1 MSKVIKNNDGVAIV
15 EGTPAASLIKDANKF
30 FAAKIDTRMA
40 GEAPVSKTIKQ
51 IAQSGRID
59 TRNQSKVSDEIRAA
73 AALTK
78 PMMQMID
85 GRNTMVGY
93 MVDGVST
100 MFSEAEMNL
109 SPLERA
115 DLLPER
121 VKTAMQGGDPR
132 GKGKS
137 LDPKAINT
145 KTPTAADLEQMNNP
159 PGKEPMTAEDA
170 MALSSGLDKEALTSQ
185 TKPFVTPK
193 GTFTGTNTITKG
205 QADAINRGLT
215 APRDPLPRDTVY
227 IDLEDSPMRPAPKP
241 SPTDP
246 DAILAR
252 NLARDFKR
260 QRSAKEAQRSQE
272 ERDAT
277 KGKFISTLR
286 R

>member
-1 MSKVIKNNDGVAIV
+1 MSRVIKNDDGIAIV
-15 EGTPAASLIKDANKF
+15 EGTPAASLIKDADKF
-30 FAAKIDTRMA
+30 FAAKVDTRMA
-40 GEAPVSKTIKQ
+40 GEAVKPQTMKSIV
-51 IAQSGRID
+51 QSGRID
-59 TRNQSKVSDEIRAA
+59 TRPGKGSEEIMAA

-93 MVDGVST
+93 MVDGEST

-159 PGKEPMTAEDA
+159 PGETPMAPEDA
-170 MALSSGLDKEALTSQ
+170 MALSLGLEKGAITSQ

-205 QADAINRGLT
+205 QADAINRGL
-215 APRDPLPRDTVY
+215 A
-227 IDLEDSPMRPAPKP
+227 SPSVEPK
-241 SPTDP
+241 TEAQIDP

>member
-15 EGTPAASLIKDANKF
+15 EGTPAASLIKDADKF
-30 FAAKIDTRMA
+30 FAAKVDTRMA
-40 GEAPVSKTIKQ
+40 GEAPVSKTIKR

-59 TRNQSKVSDEIRAA
+59 TRPGKGSEEIMAA

-93 MVDGVST
+93 MVDGEST

-132 GKGKS
+132 GKGEATVSQTIVRGKS
-137 LDPKAINT
+137 LDPKEINT
-145 KTPTAADLEQMNNP
+145 KVPTAADLEQMNNP
-159 PGKEPMTAEDA
+159 PGKEPMAPKDA
-170 MALSSGLDKEALTSQ
+170 MALSLGLDKGAITSQ
-185 TKPFVTPK
+185 TKPFATSQ
-193 GTFTGTNTITKG
+193 GTFAGTNTVTKG
-205 QADAINRGLT
+205 QADAINRGLSSQPVK
-215 APRDPLPRDTVY
+215 PRT
-227 IDLEDSPMRPAPKP
+227 ET
-241 SPTDP
+241 PTDP
-246 DAILAR
+246 DAILAM

-272 ERDAT
+272 ERSAT
-277 KGKFISTLR
+277 KGRFISTLGR
-286 R
+286 

>member
-1 MSKVIKNNDGVAIV
+1 MSRVIKNDDGIAIV
-15 EGTPAASLIKDANKF
+15 EGTPAASLIKDADKF
-30 FAAKIDTRMA
+30 FAAKVDTRMA
-40 GEAPVSKTIKQ
+40 GEAVQPKTMKK
-51 IAQSGRID
+51 IAQAGRID
-59 TRNQSKVSDEIRAA
+59 TRPGKGSEEIMAA

-93 MVDGVST
+93 MVDGEST

-115 DLLPER
+115 DLLPRR
-121 VKTAMQGGDPR
+121 VKAAMQGGDPR
-132 GKGKS
+132 PKADHGRPAGGKP
-137 LDPKAINT
+137 LDPKEINT

-159 PGKEPMTAEDA
+159 PGETPMAPEDA
-170 MALSSGLDKEALTSQ
+170 MALSLGLEKGAITSQ

-205 QADAINRGLT
+205 QADAINRGL
-215 APRDPLPRDTVY
+215 A
-227 IDLEDSPMRPAPKP
+227 SPSVEPK
-241 SPTDP
+241 TEAQIDP

>member
-15 EGTPAASLIKDANKF
+15 EGTPAASLIKDVDKF
-30 FAAKIDTRMA
+30 FAAKPDQRMA
-40 GEAPVSKTIKQ
+40 GEAPVSKTIKR
-51 IAQSGRID
+51 IAQAGRID
-59 TRNQSKVSDEIRAA
+59 TRLGKGSDEIKAA

-93 MVDGVST
+93 MLDGEST

-132 GKGKS
+132 LERGKGEATVSQTIVRGKS
-137 LDPKAINT
+137 LDPKEINT
-145 KTPTAADLEQMNNP
+145 KVPTAADLEQMNNP
-159 PGKEPMTAEDA
+159 PGKEPMAAEEA
-170 MALSSGLDKEALTSQ
+170 MALSLGLDKEAITSQ
-185 TKPFVTPK
+185 TKPFTTSQ

-205 QADAINRGLT
+205 QADAINRGLSR
-215 APRDPLPRDTVY
+215 APVKPRT
-227 IDLEDSPMRPAPKP
+227 EPT
-241 SPTDP
+241 TDP
-246 DAILAR
+246 DAIEAV

-260 QRSAKEAQRSQE
+260 QRSAKEAQRSRE

-277 KGKFISTLR
+277 KGRFISTLR

>member
-15 EGTPAASLIKDANKF
+15 EGTPAASIIKDVDKF
-30 FAAKIDTRMA
+30 FAAKVDTRMA
-40 GEAPVSKTIKQ
+40 GEVVQPNTMKKIVQA
-51 IAQSGRID
+51 GRID
-59 TRNQSKVSDEIRAA
+59 TRPGKGSEEIMAA

-93 MVDGVST
+93 MVDGEST

-115 DLLPER
+115 DLLPQR
-121 VKTAMQGGDPR
+121 VRTAMQGGDPR
-132 GKGKS
+132 GKEEFSASQTIVRGKS
-137 LDPKAINT
+137 LDPKVINT
-145 KTPTAADLEQMNNP
+145 KVPTAADLEQMNNP
-159 PGKEPMTAEDA
+159 PGKEPMAAEEA
-170 MALSSGLDKEALTSQ
+170 MALSLGLDKEAITSQ
-185 TKPFVTPK
+185 TKPFTTSQ

-205 QADAINRGLT
+205 QADAINRGLSR
-215 APRDPLPRDTVY
+215 APVKPRT
-227 IDLEDSPMRPAPKP
+227 EPT
-241 SPTDP
+241 TDP
-246 DAILAR
+246 DAIEAV

-260 QRSAKEAQRSQE
+260 QRSAKEAQRSRE

-277 KGKFISTLR
+277 KGRFITTLR

>member
-15 EGTPAASLIKDANKF
+15 EGTPAASLIKDADKF
-30 FAAKIDTRMA
+30 FAAKVDTRMA
-40 GEAPVSKTIKQ
+40 GEAPISKTIKR

-93 MVDGVST
+93 MVDGEST

-132 GKGKS
+132 GKGEATVSQTIVRGKS
-137 LDPKAINT
+137 LDPKEINT
-145 KTPTAADLEQMNNP
+145 KVPTAADLEQMNNP
-159 PGKEPMTAEDA
+159 PGKEPMVPEDA
-170 MALSSGLDKEALTSQ
+170 MALSLGLDKGAITSQ
-185 TKPFVTPK
+185 TKPFATSQ

-205 QADAINRGLT
+205 QADAINRGL
-215 APRDPLPRDTVY
+215 ASPPVKPRT
-227 IDLEDSPMRPAPKP
+227 ET
-241 SPTDP
+241 PTDP
-246 DAILAR
+246 DAIEAMNLAR
-252 NLARDFKR
+252 NFKR
-260 QRSAKEAQRSQE
+260 QRSAKEARRSQE

-277 KGKFISTLR
+277 RGKFISTLR

>member
-15 EGTPAASLIKDANKF
+15 EGTPAASLIKDADKF
-30 FAAKIDTRMA
+30 FAAKVDTRMA
-40 GEAPVSKTIKQ
+40 GEAPVSRTIKR

-59 TRNQSKVSDEIRAA
+59 TRNQSKVSDEIKAA

-93 MVDGVST
+93 MIDGEST

-115 DLLPER
+115 DLLPQR

-132 GKGKS
+132 GKGEFSASQPIVRGKS
-137 LDPKAINT
+137 LDPKEINT
-145 KTPTAADLEQMNNP
+145 KVPTAADLEQMNNP
-159 PGKEPMTAEDA
+159 PGKEPMAPEDA
-170 MALSSGLDKEALTSQ
+170 MALSLGLEKGAITSE
-185 TKPFVTPK
+185 TKPFTAPSG
-193 GTFTGTNTITKG
+193 GTFLGLNPITKA
-205 QADAINRGLT
+205 QSDVMIRGLSSPPVK
-215 APRDPLPRDTVY
+215 PRTEPT
-227 IDLEDSPMRPAPKP
+227 
-241 SPTDP
+241 TDP
-246 DAILAR
+246 DAIEAV

>member
-15 EGTPAASLIKDANKF
+15 EGTPAASLIKDADKF
-30 FAAKIDTRMA
+30 FAAKVDTRMA
-40 GEAPVSKTIKQ
+40 GEAVQPKTMEK
-51 IAQSGRID
+51 IAGRID
-59 TRNQSKVSDEIRAA
+59 TRPGKGSEEIMAA

-93 MVDGVST
+93 MVDGEST

-121 VKTAMQGGDPR
+121 VKTAMQGGDPSPR
-132 GKGKS
+132 PKVDHGRPVQVTFGIEGEKP

-159 PGKEPMTAEDA
+159 PVRAPSLGLDEPVRAPS
-170 MALSSGLDKEALTSQ
+170 LGLDK
-185 TKPFVTPK
+185 
-193 GTFTGTNTITKG
+193 
-205 QADAINRGLT
+205 GLT
-215 APRDPLPRDTVY
+215 KTEY
-227 IDLEDSPMRPAPKP
+227 T
-241 SPTDP
+241 TDP
-246 DAILAR
+246 DAALAV
-252 NLARDFKR
+252 NLAKDFKR

-277 KGKFISTLR
+277 KGRFISTLR

>member
-15 EGTPAASLIKDANKF
+15 EGTPAASLIKDADKF
-30 FAAKIDTRMA
+30 FAAKVDTRMA
-40 GEAPVSKTIKQ
+40 GEAPVSKTIKR

-59 TRNQSKVSDEIRAA
+59 TRNQSKVSDEIKAA

-93 MVDGVST
+93 MVDGEST

-132 GKGKS
+132 GKEEFSASQTIVRGKS
-137 LDPKAINT
+137 LDPKEINT
-145 KTPTAADLEQMNNP
+145 KTPTPKDLEQMNNP
-159 PGKEPMTAEDA
+159 PGKEPMAAEEA
-170 MALSSGLDKEALTSQ
+170 MALSLGLDKEAITSQ
-185 TKPFVTPK
+185 TKPFTTSQ

-205 QADAINRGLT
+205 QADAINRGLSR
-215 APRDPLPRDTVY
+215 APVKPRT
-227 IDLEDSPMRPAPKP
+227 EPT
-241 SPTDP
+241 TDP
-246 DAILAR
+246 DAIEAV

-260 QRSAKEAQRSQE
+260 QRSAKEAQRSRE

-277 KGKFISTLR
+277 KGRFITTLR

>member
-15 EGTPAASLIKDANKF
+15 EGTPAASLIKDADKF
-30 FAAKIDTRMA
+30 FAAKVDTRMA
-40 GEAPVSKTIKQ
+40 GEAPVSKTIKR

-59 TRNQSKVSDEIRAA
+59 TRPGKGSEEIMAA

-93 MVDGVST
+93 MVDGEST

-115 DLLPER
+115 DLLPQR
-121 VKTAMQGGDPR
+121 VRTAMQGGDPR
-132 GKGKS
+132 PKADHGRPAGGKP
-137 LDPKAINT
+137 LDPKEINT
-145 KTPTAADLEQMNNP
+145 KVPTAADLEQMNNP
-159 PGKEPMTAEDA
+159 PGKEPMAAEEA
-170 MALSSGLDKEALTSQ
+170 MALSLGLDKEAITSQ
-185 TKPFVTPK
+185 TKPFTTSQ

-205 QADAINRGLT
+205 QADTINRGLSR
-215 APRDPLPRDTVY
+215 APVKPRT
-227 IDLEDSPMRPAPKP
+227 EPT
-241 SPTDP
+241 TDP
-246 DAILAR
+246 DAIEAV

-260 QRSAKEAQRSQE
+260 QRSAKEAQRSRE

-277 KGKFISTLR
+277 KGRFITTLR

>member
-1 MSKVIKNNDGVAIV
+1 MSRVIKNDDGIAIV
-15 EGTPAASLIKDANKF
+15 EGTPAASLIKDADKF
-30 FAAKIDTRMA
+30 FAAKVDTRMA
-40 GEAPVSKTIKQ
+40 GEAVKPQTMKSIV
-51 IAQSGRID
+51 QSGRID
-59 TRNQSKVSDEIRAA
+59 TRPGKGSEEIMAA

-93 MVDGVST
+93 MVDGEST

-115 DLLPER
+115 DLLPRR
-121 VKTAMQGGDPR
+121 VKAAMQGGDPR
-132 GKGKS
+132 PKADHGRPAGGKP

-159 PGKEPMTAEDA
+159 PGETPMAPEDA
-170 MALSSGLDKEALTSQ
+170 MALSLGLEKGAITSQ

-205 QADAINRGLT
+205 QADAINRGLAIST
-215 APRDPLPRDTVY
+215 QFLPKTEAP
-227 IDLEDSPMRPAPKP
+227 I
-241 SPTDP
+241 DP